1 MDDRDRDKKGY
12 TEKAAEAAFWV
23 MASIIAVGL
32 LTLIIIIVK

>member
-1 MDDRDRDKKGY
+1 MDDRDKKY